1 MSVGQLSTV
10 GELGGGEGVG
20 LFYGAVFSEKPRPLA
35 PRARGRMRECDD
47 ATCQSLVPEKQAK
60 EEARQGKARQTE
72 RRAVSS
78 PLAGDTHTGQTMGQT
93 HAQQD
98 IVVHAFRQ
106 MIENVRAV
114 LG

>member
-1 MSVGQLSTV
+1 MAGKQPKAVALSA
-10 GELGGGEGVG
+10 
-20 LFYGAVFSEKPRPLA
+20 LFPTSIA